1 MEGTESAKAKEKGES
16 RRERVS
22 EERCEVRDTLRESGF
37 DFGYLD
43 FWWLFYDGS
52 TLIFGGSN
60 LIFSVSRYF
69 SSFNLIF
76 GGLNTGFIF

>member
-60 LIFSVSRYF
+60 LILGGA
-69 SSFNLIF
+69 NLIF
-76 GGLNTGFIF
+76 GGFRLLVAPT